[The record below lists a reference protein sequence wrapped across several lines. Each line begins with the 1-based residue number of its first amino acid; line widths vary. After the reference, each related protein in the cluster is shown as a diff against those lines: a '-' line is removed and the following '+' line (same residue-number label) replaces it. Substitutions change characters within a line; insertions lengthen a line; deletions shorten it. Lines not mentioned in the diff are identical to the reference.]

1 MLSAAGR
8 PHLSRF
14 TSPLKEVDEW
24 VERYRVI
31 WEKRL
36 DRMDEYLK
44 ALQVKEERLAAWD
57 S

>member
-1 MLSAAGR
+1 LSAAGR

-24 VERYRVI
+24 AERYRVI
-31 WEKRL
+31 WEQRL

-44 ALQVKEERLAAWD
+44 ALQVKKERLAAWD